1 MTGVVLAF
9 VWCGAVFMA
18 LMASAVFER
27 RARVFPRPDRH
38 ELIPPREFW
47 GGDPRIAPVSSLL
60 VRGLA
65 DFARM
70 ARSES
75 RVEDHRPGLKALG
88 QFGSALSLATG
99 LAMIPFAGTWG
110 GGAGGDALVPL
121 DLSQGLV
128 AFGLLFL
135 ITGFCRVA
143 LALSERSTWSRI
155 AGARQAS
162 RSMAGLALLTLVL
175 APIAVDSGSL
185 RLHEIVVDQQ
195 RPLAVVDWLLALID
209 ADFAQELRGWPWP
222 AWNLFSQPLTALLF
236 IPAISLLLGSPR
248 ADDPAT
254 GSVAIAGLGLDA
266 DPVDLYWMKL
276 ETRLATV
283 LGAALFVTLFLGA
296 GSIPFVDSSALVP
309 LLSPFVGE
317 GLPTILLA
325 AVHAGAFLMKWLLIL
340 GIAARMKRVAAS
352 ARDDRA
358 LRLATRR
365 LLPLAWANLLLVT
378 AVALWFDAQ
387 QGGLG

>member
-195 RPLAVVDWLLALID
+195 RPCG
-209 ADFAQELRGWPWP
+209 R
-222 AWNLFSQPLTALLF
+222 
-236 IPAISLLLGSPR
+236 
-248 ADDPAT
+248 
-254 GSVAIAGLGLDA
+254 
-266 DPVDLYWMKL
+266 
-276 ETRLATV
+276 
-283 LGAALFVTLFLGA
+283 
-296 GSIPFVDSSALVP
+296 
-309 LLSPFVGE
+309 
-317 GLPTILLA
+317 
-325 AVHAGAFLMKWLLIL
+325 
-340 GIAARMKRVAAS
+340 
-352 ARDDRA
+352 
-358 LRLATRR
+358 RLATRADRCRFRSGTAR
-365 LLPLAWANLLLVT
+365 LALAGMES
-378 AVALWFDAQ
+378 F
-387 QGGLG
+387 